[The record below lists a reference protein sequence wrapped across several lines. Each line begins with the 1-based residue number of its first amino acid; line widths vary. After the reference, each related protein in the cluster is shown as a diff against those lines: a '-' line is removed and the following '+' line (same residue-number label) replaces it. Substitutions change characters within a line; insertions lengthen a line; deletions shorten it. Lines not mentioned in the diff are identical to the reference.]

1 MNRRRSLVVAA
12 VFLVL
17 ITAGI
22 VWLYFSAFDN
32 DDAYI
37 TYRYARNM
45 AKGKGLVYNDGERV
59 LGTTTPLF
67 AILIGS
73 VSFLYN
79 NPVFWGKLLSS
90 LFLGIIGFES
100 IYILSRIRHP
110 IQTSDIWF
118 VFLAPIVLLDP
129 LLLSG
134 GFGSET
140 FLHLSLIV
148 GGFCF
153 LRSRR
158 EILPGILLGLSV
170 LSRGDGIIAAAVF
183 VGIRILYNHRIPWRT
198 VISIAVIIGL
208 WTGFAL
214 HYYGSPIPGT
224 MDVKQLQ
231 AGVWHTRFLDGIR
244 YYGDRYFSQ
253 APTILILVPL
263 AVMGGIA
270 LIRRRDWL
278 LGTVAVWGTAYL
290 ISYAL
295 LDVPYVYIWYY
306 SLVSPVLVLLA
317 IYGIRC
323 GWGFSDMP
331 GWWKPIAVL
340 SVGIVVYS
348 FIRCDVHFL
357 RWLPYPRHPVYREAG
372 EWIRNTT
379 PDSVSV
385 AAFEVGA
392 IGYYSERRIV
402 DLWGLVTKDVA
413 RKTLREGEA
422 TWAMRRYHPDILIFQ
437 TDRWGNELAIER
449 APWFERAYEF
459 DRTFRSERFHGIDLF
474 RLVNPAVVPGTGG

>member
-1 MNRRRSLVVAA
+1 MDQGRAQRITA
-12 VFLVL
+12 VIIVL
-17 ITAGI
+17 ITAG
-22 VWLYFSAFDN
+22 VVSSYFWSFDN

-37 TYRYARNM
+37 TYRYARNV
-45 AKGKGLVYNDGERV
+45 ATGKGLVYNDGERV

-67 AILIGS
+67 ALLVGMFSIM
-73 VSFLYN
+73 YK
-79 NPVFWGKLLSS
+79 NPVFWGKLLSG

-100 IYILSRIRHP
+100 IYILFRNRHP
-110 IQTSDIWF
+110 EQATDIWL

-134 GFGSET
+134 GLGSET
-140 FLHLSLIV
+140 FLHLSLIM

-153 LRSRR
+153 IRSER
-158 EILPGILLGLSV
+158 EIIPGMLLGLSV
-170 LSRGDGIIAAAVF
+170 ISRGDGIVAAAVF
-183 VGIRILYNHRIPWRT
+183 VGIRILYSHRIPWRT
-198 VISIAVIIGL
+198 VLSIALIIGL
-208 WTGFAL
+208 WTVFSL
-214 HYYGSPIPGT
+214 FYYGSPIPGT
-224 MDVKQLQ
+224 MDAKQLQ

-244 YYGDRYFSQ
+244 YYGNRYFSR
-253 APTILILVPL
+253 APTILVLVPL

-295 LDVPYVYIWYY
+295 LNVPYVYIWYY
-306 SLVSPVLVLLA
+306 SLVSPVFVLLA
-317 IYGIRC
+317 LYGIRC
-323 GWGFSDMP
+323 GWGFFDMP
-331 GWWKPIAVL
+331 GWWKPIAVI
-340 SVGIVVYS
+340 SVGIVVFS
-348 FIRCDVHFL
+348 FIRCDLHFL

-372 EWIRNTT
+372 EWLRDTT

-413 RKTLREGEA
+413 RKTLREGDE
-422 TWAMRRYHPDILIFQ
+422 TWAVRRYHPDILIFQ
-437 TDRWGNELAIER
+437 SDRWGNELAIER
-449 APWFERAYEF
+449 APWFSRAYEF
-459 DRTFRSERFHGIDLF
+459 DRTFRSERFPGIDLF
-474 RLVNPAVVPGTGG
+474 RLVNPAAIPGIT